1 MKKCKTRIR
10 DATSWVAIGLLLSA
24 FCSHLSGQQSPQP
37 SQRESMTYRTI
48 GLLAGAGA
56 GFTLGLFGGI
66 AAFDDEINAS
76 RKIATAAVL
85 STVGAAV
92 GGYFL
97 GRHFD
102 KRRSQVTWIP
112 EKLDRSLAKAQF
124 QKHRLEYEGL
134 NVPFCNQAER
144 HSVVAQESD

>member
-1 MKKCKTRIR
+1 MKRCKIRVEKRISWG
-10 DATSWVAIGLLLSA
+10 ATGLLFVIL
-24 FCSHLSGQQSPQP
+24 CSSVNGQPPPQTM
-37 SQRESMTYRTI
+37 QRESMTYRTI
-48 GLLAGAGA
+48 GLLAGAGG

-76 RKIATAAVL
+76 KKIATAAVL

-92 GGYFL
+92 VGYFL

-112 EKLDRSLAKAQF
+112 DKLDRSLAKAQF

-134 NVPFCNQAER
+134 KVPCCNQAER